1 MRRSA
6 NWLRALTDT
15 AAFTTGPRKSMAL
28 QSFKV
33 REGETFASM
42 RSRMASIVSAI
53 ATTEVRVGPG
63 GKRMFA
69 TFSKPRELRER
80 GDHSAWIRRTIRSLN
95 ADQESALEV
104 DYNTGGAWLHGRKIA
119 SAVDAPGD
127 QQGEDLYHNED
138 RTGRPWLD
146 VKEIATA
153 LSLPAAKVRATLEE
167 QKR

>member
-1 MRRSA
+1 MERVEKLERGAGDDKHLYTLVYGGWPRESA
-6 NWLRALTDT
+6 RKDILSNLDETLRKLELRALTDT

-69 TFSKPRELRER
+69 TFSKLRELRER

-104 DYNTGGAWLHGRKIA
+104 EYNTGGAWLHGRKIA
-119 SAVDAPGD
+119 SAVDAPGS
-127 QQGEDLYHNED
+127 
-138 RTGRPWLD
+138 TG
-146 VKEIATA
+146 
-153 LSLPAAKVRATLEE
+153 
-167 QKR
+167 

>member
-1 MRRSA
+1 
-6 NWLRALTDT
+6 
-15 AAFTTGPRKSMAL
+15 MAL
-28 QSFKV
+28 QTFKV

-42 RSRMASIVSAI
+42 RSRMASIVGAI
-53 ATTEVRVGPG
+53 AATEVRVGSD

-69 TFSKPRELRER
+69 TFSKPREVRER
-80 GDHSAWIRRTIRSLN
+80 GDHSAWIRRTIRSLK

-104 DYNTGGAWLHGRKIA
+104 EYNTDGTWLHGRKIA

-127 QQGEDLYHNED
+127 HQGEDLYRNED
-138 RTGRPWLD
+138 RTGRPWVD

-153 LSLPAAKVRATLEE
+153 LSMPTAKVRTTLEE